1 MHKQLFSMLVSVA
14 ALGFC
19 AGAVSADTGR
29 FGDWVVVPATDGSG
43 DTIAGTF
50 ADGNSKY
57 LGVRCFAA
65 TSQCLHVLVTGSRC
79 VNENSY
85 PLLLNGSTGAA
96 SIEGVCSL
104 NGGRHELLLTPFDK
118 VRTAINGTGV
128 IGIAVPMESGAF
140 SAIRF
145 SLTGSTRALEYGE
158 KTLGAPKK
166 AGSATF

>member
-1 MHKQLFSMLVSVA
+1 MHKQIFSIVVLAA

-50 ADGNSKY
+50 TDGTSKF

-65 TSQCLHVLVTGSRC
+65 TRQCLHVLTTGSRC
-79 VNENSY
+79 ENGNSY

-104 NGGRHELLLTPFDK
+104 NDGRYELLLTPFDK

-140 SAIRF
+140 SAVRF
-145 SLTGSTRALEYGE
+145 SLKGSTKALEYGE
-158 KTLGAPKK
+158 TTLGSPKK
-166 AGSATF
+166 AGSTTF